1 MVRQMDKRKLTLLI
15 VIVIIGAAVGVGIYY
30 ILSQNVE
37 GLKIF
42 AAGSL
47 AVPLEELNEKF
58 EEKYGVK
65 VYLETAGSIQTVKKI
80 SELHMPGDIVAVAD
94 YNAIKDYLMPN
105 YTSWFIKFAKNELVI
120 TYTSQSGYANE
131 INESNWYEIL
141 SKGNVSVGFSS
152 PNDDPCGYRAVMMFY
167 LADLFYHKRIFEN
180 IVENNTGIK
189 LKSDMITVPSD
200 PELITTQG
208 KVYIKQKSV
217 DLLGDLETGN
227 IDYAIEYM
235 SVAKQHNLRY
245 LRLPDDINLS
255 NSSKSDFYNQAVVK
269 LADGKIIHGDA
280 INYAITIPNTSE
292 HKDLAIKYI
301 QMLIG
306 GEGNKILEE
315 CGQPPMYEAY
325 GSVPEEL
332 KK

>member
-30 ILSQNVE
+30 VLSQNVE